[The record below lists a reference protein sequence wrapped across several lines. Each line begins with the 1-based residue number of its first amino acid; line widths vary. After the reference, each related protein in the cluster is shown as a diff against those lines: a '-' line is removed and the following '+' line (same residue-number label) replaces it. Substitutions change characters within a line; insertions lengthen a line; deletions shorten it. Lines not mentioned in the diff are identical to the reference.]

1 MKRHYYISNDL
12 DDLDHVEE
20 ELERAGVATPQ
31 IHVLSLDD
39 AGVATR
45 PHLHPVEAVL
55 KKDVVRGTEI
65 GAVGGVI
72 GAALVLGIAYF
83 TGVTESVGWVPFLF
97 LAVVVLGFCT
107 WEGGL
112 FGIQEPHADFVRF
125 QEDLDAGRHVF
136 FVDVDEQ
143 QEAALARIVSA
154 HPTLRAAG
162 EGEATP
168 KVVVEAQK
176 KFHNAMDTLP

>member
-20 ELERAGVATPQ
+20 ELERAGVSTPQ
-31 IHVLSLDD
+31 MHVLSRDD
-39 AGVATR
+39 AGVASR

-55 KKDVVRGTEI
+55 KKDVVKGTEI
-65 GAVGGVI
+65 GAVVGVI
-72 GAALVLGIAYF
+72 GAGLVLGISYYS
-83 TGVTESVGWVPFLF
+83 GVTETVGWVPFVF
-97 LAVVVLGFCT
+97 LSVIVLGFCT

-125 QEDLDAGRHVF
+125 QDDLDAGRHIF
-136 FVDVDEQ
+136 FVDVDDA
-143 QEAALARIVSA
+143 QESALAQIVGA
-154 HPTLRAAG
+154 HPGLTPAG
-162 EGEATP
+162 EGTATP

-176 KFHNAMDTLP
+176 KFHDTMQTLP

>member
-1 MKRHYYISNDL
+1 MKRHFYLSSDL

-20 ELERAGVATPQ
+20 ELERAGVGTPQ
-31 IHVLSLDD
+31 IHVLSFDD
-39 AGVATR
+39 AGVAMR

-55 KKDVVRGTEI
+55 KQDVVRGTEI
-65 GAVGGVI
+65 GAVVGVI
-72 GAALVLGIAYF
+72 GAALVLAVSYYS
-83 TGVTESVGWVPFLF
+83 GVTQTVGWVPFLF

-112 FGIQEPHADFVRF
+112 FGIQEPHHDFVRF
-125 QEDLDAGRHVF
+125 QEDLTAGKHVF
-136 FVDVDEQ
+136 FVDIDDE
-143 QEAALARIVSA
+143 QEAALAKIVND
-154 HPTLRAAG
+154 HPGLHPAG

-176 KFHNAMDTLP
+176 KFQSAMQTLP

>member
-20 ELERAGVATPQ
+20 ELEKAGVATPQ
-31 IHVLSLDD
+31 MHVLSRDD
-39 AGVATR
+39 AGVALR

-55 KKDVVRGTEI
+55 KKDVVRGTEV
-65 GAVGGVI
+65 GAVIGVI
-72 GAALVLGIAYF
+72 GAALVLSVSYF
-83 TGVTESVGWVPFLF
+83 SGVTETVGWVPFLF
-97 LAVVVLGFCT
+97 LAVIVLGFCT

-125 QEDLDAGRHVF
+125 QADLDAGRHVF
-136 FVDVDEQ
+136 FVDVDQE
-143 QEAALARIVSA
+143 QEAALASIVSA
-154 HPTLRAAG
+154 HPSLKPAG
-162 EGEATP
+162 EGTATP

-176 KFHNAMDTLP
+176 KFHDAMETLP